1 MEILKQYDK
10 VLVFDTETTGLR
22 ADLCEIIQ
30 FSAVVLTRDGEQ
42 EVYDALISLPAGKTV
57 PMEITRLTGITTED
71 VVRRGIPKAKFIAD
85 LQRLT
90 AGNTLLTAYNAH
102 FDLSFLYYTLLKYGN
117 PGILQGKDKLDLLT
131 VYRDRRPKP
140 HKLSDAIAGYGL
152 SERCRNAHQALED
165 TRAAQFVMEAMAEE
179 KDDLLNYVN
188 LFGYPARFGPP
199 YKAIRS
205 VRYAPQYGI
214 NSVPLYVRE
223 NADLL

>member
-1 MEILKQYDK
+1 MELLNRYDK

-42 EVYDALISLPAGKTV
+42 EVYDTLISLPAGKTV
-57 PMEITRLTGITTED
+57 PPEITRLTGITDED
-71 VVRRGIPKAKFIAD
+71 VALRGIPKAQFVSD
-85 LQRLT
+85 LARLT
-90 AGNTLLTAYNAH
+90 AGNTLLAAYNAH
-102 FDLSFLYYTLLKYGN
+102 FDLSFLYYTLLKYGD

-152 SERCRNAHQALED
+152 SERCCNAHQALAD
-165 TRAAQFVMEAMAEE
+165 TRAAQYVMEAMAEE

-188 LFGYPARFGPP
+188 LFGYLARFGPP
-199 YKAIRS
+199 YKTIRS
-205 VRYAPQYGI
+205 VCYAPQYGI
-214 NSVPLYVRE
+214 NSVPLYARQ
-223 NADLL
+223 L